1 MPNIQNIPMP
11 SPQQYIGQQMAAPP
25 GQQNPMNPGHYPFMH
40 PFYMQGIHPNMY
52 PQEGAVGQNVPPE
65 AGNIPYPQQLWLQ
78 QMQQMQQLQLFYQMH
93 GGMPG
98 TEGATAAQPP
108 PYTPTEEKSSSMRD
122 SLESTGMS
130 EKFSLGVNLSRLGE
144 YLSTQLLLIHCN
156 NHINHQL
163 KFCYSITCLK
173 VN

>member
-1 MPNIQNIPMP
+1 MPNIPNIPMP

-40 PFYMQGIHPNMY
+40 PFYMQGIPPNMY

-65 AGNIPYPQQLWLQ
+65 AGNFPNPQQLWL
-78 QMQQMQQLQLFYQMH
+78 QQMQQLQLFYQMH

-108 PYTPTEEKSSSMRD
+108 PYTPTEEKSSAMRD

-130 EKFSLGVNLSRLGE
+130 KNFLFGMSL
-144 YLSTQLLLIHCN
+144 
-156 NHINHQL
+156 
-163 KFCYSITCLK
+163 SI
-173 VN
+173 